1 MHNKYCFVCLQ
12 HLLLLISSSFLL
24 LRKHFFSFGCH
35 NLSSCVSWR
44 GKERTVSC
52 YLNGVGNLAF
62 FFTPFNQGK
71 KAKNNNTKFSSK
83 EKSWWNANSFQM
95 KRNGAVAGIGKK
107 NTNSDQVCTKPDQNS
122 KSKFISSGLSIYNRN
137 FLSSSDEIP
146 ATDALVPSALLGH
159 RTLLN

>member
-1 MHNKYCFVCLQ
+1 MCLQ
-12 HLLLLISSSFLL
+12 HLLLPISSSFLL

-62 FFTPFNQGK
+62 FFTPFDQGK

-107 NTNSDQVCTKPDQNS
+107 IPILIRFAQNLIRIQS
-122 KSKFISSGLSIYNRN
+122 QNLSHQDWVFIIGI
-137 FLSSSDEIP
+137 FCP
-146 ATDALVPSALLGH
+146 AQTRSQQLMLQYHPLCLGIEH
-159 RTLLN
+159 S